1 MIVNIIIK
9 LYIST
14 VMVAIIAFV
23 LNYRR
28 LDRYYRKQGLRA
40 VFNEDSL
47 LCLILCFIPIINIRY
62 GMLYWNG
69 SRFTDEEMKES
80 LQDENDE

>member
-1 MIVNIIIK
+1 MIINIIIK

-14 VMVAIIAFV
+14 VMATIIAFV
-23 LNYRR
+23 MNYRR

-40 VFNEDSL
+40 IFNEDSL
-47 LCLILCFIPIINIRY
+47 FCLILCFIPIINIKY

-69 SRFTDEEMKES
+69 SRFTDEEMKEY
-80 LQDENDE
+80 LQENDE

>member
-14 VMVAIIAFV
+14 VMATIIAFV
-23 LNYRR
+23 MNYRR

-40 VFNEDSL
+40 VFNKVVY
-47 LCLILCFIPIINIRY
+47 FV
-62 GMLYWNG
+62 
-69 SRFTDEEMKES
+69 
-80 LQDENDE
+80 

>member
-14 VMVAIIAFV
+14 VMATIIAFV

-28 LDRYYRKQGLRA
+28 LDRYYRKQGLKA

-47 LCLILCFIPIINIRY
+47 FCLILCFIPIINIIY
-62 GMLYWNG
+62 GMLY
-69 SRFTDEEMKES
+69 
-80 LQDENDE
+80 

>member
-14 VMVAIIAFV
+14 VMATIIAFV
-23 LNYRR
+23 MNYRR
-28 LDRYYRKQGLRA
+28 LDRYYRKQGLKA

-47 LCLILCFIPIINIRY
+47 FCLILCFIPIINIIY
-62 GMLYWNG
+62 GMLYWSG
-69 SRFTDEEMKES
+69 SRFTDEEMKEY
-80 LQDENDE
+80 LQENDE

>member
-47 LCLILCFIPIINIRY
+47 LCLILCFIPNINIRY

-69 SRFTDEEMKES
+69 SRFTDEEMKEY
-80 LQDENDE
+80 LQENG